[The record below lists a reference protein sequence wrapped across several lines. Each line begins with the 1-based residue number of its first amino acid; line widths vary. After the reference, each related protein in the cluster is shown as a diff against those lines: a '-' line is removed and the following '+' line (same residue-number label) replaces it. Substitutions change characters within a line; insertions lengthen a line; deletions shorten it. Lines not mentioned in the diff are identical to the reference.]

1 MSVSVTRNGSRL
13 ACASVRAHRKS
24 EADYSRAVPIVQ
36 IPTDEIVDWPSF
48 HEVFANAL
56 GFPEFYGRNMNAWV
70 DCLTYADE
78 EDGMR
83 NVVVPAG
90 EVLTLELQG
99 VASFAQRCPE
109 QYAAVVE
116 SSAFVNWRRIEQ
128 GERPIVA
135 LSFWGQAGN

>member
-1 MSVSVTRNGSRL
+1 
-13 ACASVRAHRKS
+13 
-24 EADYSRAVPIVQ
+24 VPIVQ
-36 IPTDEIVDWPSF
+36 ITTAQIVDWPSF
-48 HEVFANAL
+48 HDVFANAL

-78 EDGMR
+78 DDGMR

-90 EVLTLELQG
+90 EVLTLELDG
-99 VASFAQRCPE
+99 VASFAKRCPE

-128 GERPIVA
+128 GRARRERRSHSLRRPERMARPTMIGERCPA
-135 LSFWGQAGN
+135 PET

>member
-1 MSVSVTRNGSRL
+1 
-13 ACASVRAHRKS
+13 
-24 EADYSRAVPIVQ
+24 VPIVQ
-36 IPTDEIVDWPSF
+36 ITTAQIVDWPSF
-48 HEVFANAL
+48 HDVFANAL

-78 EDGMR
+78 DDGMR

-90 EVLTLELQG
+90 EVLTLELDG
-99 VASFAQRCPE
+99 VASFAKRCPE

-135 LSFWGQAGN
+135 LSFWSQGVTDATSPACASVGE